1 MGYFKSTG
9 FRVPG
14 QGAPIFAPPSAGLLK
29 LARSRLATQYTRIV
43 AWPRIFLTTSPTIR
57 PKIEAWLSDFQLRLC
72 QQLAA
77 ADAGPAHFLT
87 DAWQREGGG
96 GGRSKVL
103 EHGRI
108 LEKGGVGF
116 SAVWGQMSEAA
127 ARQLHMPDPAFYA
140 TGVSVVLHPRSPRVP
155 IIHMNVR
162 YFEAGNGEAWFGGG
176 IDLTPI
182 YVNEA
187 QARRFHQRL
196 RAVCD
201 RHNPAYYPKFTR
213 WADDYFFLPH
223 RQETRGVGGIFF
235 DRLTVGP
242 DGTAEELF
250 AFVQDVAEL
259 FGPFYTEIMADN
271 HALPFTEREEAWQT
285 LRRARYAE
293 FNLAFDRGT
302 RFGLETGGRT
312 ESILMSLPPRTG
324 WAYNP
329 APPAPGS
336 PEASTLAWLRK
347 GVNWLEENENL

>member
-1 MGYFKSTG
+1 MAG
-9 FRVPG
+9 
-14 QGAPIFAPPSAGLLK
+14 GAAKVRLPAVPIFGTATRHLPNPRRLPPVSRLDVDFFAVNPSA
-29 LARSRLATQYTRIV
+29 
-43 AWPRIFLTTSPTIR
+43 SPTVR
-57 PKIEAWLSDFQLRLC
+57 PEVETWLADFQLRLC
-72 QQLAA
+72 QQLET
-77 ADAGPAHFLT
+77 ADGGPATFLA

-103 EHGRI
+103 ETGLI

-127 ARQLHMPDPAFYA
+127 TRQLHMPDPAFYA

-182 YVNEA
+182 YVDEG
-187 QARRFHQRL
+187 QARRFHARL

-201 RHNPAYYPKFTR
+201 RHNPGYYPKFTR

-235 DRLTVGP
+235 DRLTIGP
-242 DGTAEELF
+242 DGRAEQLF

-259 FGPFYTEIMADN
+259 FGPFYTEIMAEN
-271 HALPFTEREEAWQT
+271 HALPYAAREEAWQT

-312 ESILMSLPPRTG
+312 ESILMSLPPRCG
-324 WAYNP
+324 WSYNP
-329 APPAPGS
+329 APPAAGS
-336 PEASTLAWLRK
+336 PEAQTLAWLRK
-347 GVNWLEENENL
+347 GVKWT

>member
-1 MGYFKSTG
+1 MN
-9 FRVPG
+9 P
-14 QGAPIFAPPSAGLLK
+14 AP
-29 LARSRLATQYTRIV
+29 
-43 AWPRIFLTTSPTIR
+43 SPTIR
-57 PKIEAWLSDFQLRLC
+57 PEIEAWLADFQLRLC
-72 QQLAA
+72 QQLET
-77 ADAGPAHFLT
+77 ADAGPARFLT

-103 EHGRI
+103 EHGRV

-127 ARQLHMPDPAFYA
+127 ARQLHMPDPHFYA

-182 YVNEA
+182 YVDEA
-187 QARRFHQRL
+187 QARRFHERL
-196 RAVCD
+196 RDVCN

-213 WADDYFFLPH
+213 WADDYFYLPH
-223 RQETRGVGGIFF
+223 RQETRGVGGIFY

-250 AFVQDVAEL
+250 AFMRDVAEL
-259 FGPFYTEIMADN
+259 FGPFYSELMAEN
-271 HALPFTEREEAWQT
+271 QALPYGEREEAWQT
-285 LRRARYAE
+285 QRRARYAE

-329 APPAPGS
+329 APPAPGT
-336 PEASTLAWLRK
+336 PEAATLAWLRK
-347 GVNWLEENENL
+347 GVDWLADA

>member
-1 MGYFKSTG
+1 MPFAGPVLRPNCFACFPLLS
-9 FRVPG
+9 VNP
-14 QGAPIFAPPSAGLLK
+14 AP
-29 LARSRLATQYTRIV
+29 
-43 AWPRIFLTTSPTIR
+43 SPTIR
-57 PKIEAWLSDFQLRLC
+57 PEIEAWLADFQLRLC
-72 QQLAA
+72 QQLET
-77 ADAGPAHFLT
+77 ADAGPARFLT

-103 EHGRI
+103 EHGRV

-127 ARQLHMPDPAFYA
+127 ARQLHMPDPHFYA

-182 YVNEA
+182 YVDEA
-187 QARRFHQRL
+187 QARRFHERL
-196 RAVCD
+196 RDVCN

-213 WADDYFFLPH
+213 WADDYFYLPH
-223 RQETRGVGGIFF
+223 RQETRGVGGIFY

-250 AFVQDVAEL
+250 AFMRDVAEL
-259 FGPFYTEIMADN
+259 FGPFYSELMAEN
-271 HALPFTEREEAWQT
+271 QALPYGEREEAWQT
-285 LRRARYAE
+285 QRRARYAE

-329 APPAPGS
+329 APPAPGT
-336 PEASTLAWLRK
+336 PEAATLAWLRK
-347 GVNWLEENENL
+347 GVDWLADA

>member
-1 MGYFKSTG
+1 MRRPAIS
-9 FRVPG
+9 
-14 QGAPIFAPPSAGLLK
+14 GLHPANLNACGRN
-29 LARSRLATQYTRIV
+29 LFVSSSS
-43 AWPRIFLTTSPTIR
+43 SPTIR
-57 PKIEAWLSDFQLRLC
+57 PEIEAWLADFQQRLC

-77 ADAGPAHFLT
+77 ADAGPAPFLT
-87 DAWQREGGG
+87 DSWQREGGG
-96 GGRSKVL
+96 GGRSRVL

-116 SAVWGQMSEAA
+116 SAVWGTMSEAA
-127 ARQLHMPDPAFYA
+127 ARQLHMPDPHFYA
-140 TGVSVVLHPRSPRVP
+140 TGVSVVLHPRSPQVP

-182 YVNEA
+182 YVDVP
-187 QARRFHQRL
+187 QARDFHARL
-196 RAVCD
+196 KAVCD

-213 WADDYFFLPH
+213 WADDYFYLPH
-223 RQETRGVGGIFF
+223 RQETRGIGGIFY
-235 DRLTVGP
+235 DRLTIGP
-242 DGTAEELF
+242 DGTADELF
-250 AFVQDVAEL
+250 AFMRDVAEL
-259 FGPFYTEIMADN
+259 FGVFYTGLMAAN
-271 HALPFTEREEAWQT
+271 HALPYGPAEEAWQS

-329 APPAPGS
+329 AAPAPSS
-336 PEASTLAWLRK
+336 PEATTLAWLRK
-347 GVNWLEENENL
+347 GVDWTTHA

>member
-1 MGYFKSTG
+1 
-9 FRVPG
+9 VNE
-14 QGAPIFAPPSAGLLK
+14 PPTL
-29 LARSRLATQYTRIV
+29 
-43 AWPRIFLTTSPTIR
+43 R
-57 PKIEAWLSDFQLRLC
+57 PEIEAWLADFQQRLC
-72 QQLAA
+72 QQLEA
-77 ADAGPAHFLT
+77 ADGGTARFLT
-87 DAWQREGGG
+87 DEWQRPGGG
-96 GGRSKVL
+96 GGRSRVL

-116 SAVWGQMSEAA
+116 SAVWGEMSEAA
-127 ARQLHMPDPAFYA
+127 ARQLHMPDPRFFA

-182 YVNEA
+182 YVDET
-187 QARRFHQRL
+187 QARRFHRALQ
-196 RAVCD
+196 AVCD
-201 RHNPAYYPKFTR
+201 RHDPAYYPRFTR
-213 WADDYFFLPH
+213 WADDYFYLPH

-235 DRLTVGP
+235 DRLTVGK
-242 DGTAEELF
+242 DGTAAQLF
-250 AFVQDVAEL
+250 AFMRDVAEL
-259 FGPFYTEIMADN
+259 FGPFFTGLMAEN
-271 HALPFTEREEAWQT
+271 HALPFGPAEESWQT

-293 FNLAFDRGT
+293 FNLAYDRGT

-336 PEASTLAWLRK
+336 AEARTLAWLRK
-347 GVNWLEENENL
+347 GVNWLADA